1 MYLHIGGDIVIP
13 LRDIVA
19 ILDYEK
25 VFQSPVNKEFWSAK
39 SKAPQGVKSCI
50 ITKDN
55 KIYYSPISSLTLARR
70 AESFT
75 HRYIAG
81 ENYL

>member
-1 MYLHIGGDIVIP
+1 MYLHIGGEIVIP
-13 LRDIVA
+13 LREIVA

-25 VFQSPVNKEFWSAK
+25 ALRSPANKEFLSSKA
-39 SKAPQGVKSCI
+39 KAPQGVKSCI
-50 ITKDN
+50 VTKDN
-55 KIYYSPISSLTLARR
+55 KVFYSPISSLTLARR

-75 HRYIAG
+75 HRYIAA

>member
-1 MYLHIGGDIVIP
+1 MYLHIGGEIVIP
-13 LRDIVA
+13 LKEIVA

-25 VFQSPVNKEFWSAK
+25 VIQSPLNKDFWK
-39 SKAPQGVKSCI
+39 SKNKAPEGVKSCI

-55 KIYYSPISSLTLARR
+55 KVYYSPISSLTLARR
-70 AESFT
+70 VETFT
-75 HRYIAG
+75 YRYIAA